1 LAGFSYRNPLMAKG
15 KARESDSDAA
25 GAQHSKS
32 RAPADPG
39 SDKPAGGQAGDK
51 TADASVPNKP
61 VSDQPISDAPD
72 ANNGI
77 PVQPDKNTAQQRTPP
92 SGASEPRHMPQPAPD
107 RRDPA
112 HDRGADGDASANEED
127 GKVTAHQDAQPD
139 ADTRE
144 GHSAA
149 ELEPSAPV
157 VQSGASPGAANP
169 GKSPDDRPAD
179 KPDADKAGD
188 C

>member
-1 LAGFSYRNPLMAKG
+1 MAKG

-32 RAPADPG
+32 KAPADPG

-61 VSDQPISDAPD
+61 VSDPPISDAPD

-77 PVQPDKNTAQQRTPP
+77 PIQPDKNTAQQSAPP
-92 SGASEPRHMPQPAPD
+92 SGASEPRHMPQPRPD
-107 RRDPA
+107 DGLQPA
-112 HDRGADGDASANEED
+112 HDRGADGDASANED
-127 GKVTAHQDAQPD
+127 GKVTAHQDAQPNN
-139 ADTRE
+139 DTRE

-149 ELEPSAPV
+149 ELEPTAPV

-179 KPDADKAGD
+179 KPEDAAKEGG
-188 C
+188 CC